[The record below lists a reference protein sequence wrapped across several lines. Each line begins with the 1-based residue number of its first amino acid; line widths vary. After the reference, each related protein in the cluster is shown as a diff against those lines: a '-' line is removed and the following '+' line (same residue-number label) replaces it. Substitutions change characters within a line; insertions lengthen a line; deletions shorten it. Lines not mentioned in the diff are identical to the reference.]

1 MKSSIFLIVSS
12 LSFILITGFS
22 YNSLAGIKGSSTIV
36 ESNFEIADFN
46 GLDVSHAISVQIIQ
60 ADEYKVVVKHNDNLK
75 DYLVI
80 EKSGSVL
87 KLGLQNGHSYKN
99 LKVSVIIHTPS
110 LETIDLSGSSQ
121 VFCQSF
127 KSEKLNIES
136 SGASSFKGELNC
148 EYLSV
153 DGSGASSFNLM
164 GEIQYMYCELSGAS
178 NLKAKTLTVQK
189 ELKVQAS
196 GASYIS
202 IFCNG
207 EITTKLSGA
216 SSMHYYGSGSMID
229 QSVKGASTIKALEL

>member
-87 KLGLQNGHSYKN
+87 KLGLQREKGFLYIVGKDGNIYRSE
-99 LKVSVIIHTPS
+99 HT
-110 LETIDLSGSSQ
+110 
-121 VFCQSF
+121 
-127 KSEKLNIES
+127 
-136 SGASSFKGELNC
+136 GE
-148 EYLSV
+148 
-153 DGSGASSFNLM
+153 
-164 GEIQYMYCELSGAS
+164 
-178 NLKAKTLTVQK
+178 
-189 ELKVQAS
+189 
-196 GASYIS
+196 
-202 IFCNG
+202 
-207 EITTKLSGA
+207 
-216 SSMHYYGSGSMID
+216 
-229 QSVKGASTIKALEL
+229 